1 LDLNK
6 AAEVLKGQKRR
17 IYDITNVLECI
28 HLIKKK
34 SKNNVQ
40 WIACSLSEDGVM
52 LAQCQCLSKE
62 VTKLS
67 QEEKKLDELI

>member
-1 LDLNK
+1 
-6 AAEVLKGQKRR
+6 
-17 IYDITNVLECI
+17 VLEGI

-40 WIACSLSEDGVM
+40 WMGCSLSKDGGM
-52 LAQCQCLSKE
+52 LNQYQGLSKE

-67 QEEKKLDELI
+67 QEDI